1 MPMKRAPK
9 NQEKADPHPLLRLVD
24 PERVPVHVAI
34 IMDGNGRWAKARG
47 FQRIEGHKAGIEAV
61 RQAVSAASNL
71 GIRYLTLY
79 AFSVEN
85 WKRPAAEVRALF
97 RLLQQFLKSEA
108 KNIEKNRIRFRT
120 IGRTSD
126 LPRPVQALL
135 SSLEARTKDSGSCT
149 LTLALSYGGRN
160 EIADACEAIVQET
173 LAGKRSGRVSEEDV
187 TRHLYAPDLPDPD
200 LLIRT
205 SGEYRVSN
213 FLLWQIAYTELAILD
228 LYWPDF
234 KEEHLY
240 EAVLDYQRR
249 ERRYGGVAPPQG
261 PAPAPARP
269 SP

>member
-1 MPMKRAPK
+1 MKRSPK
-9 NQEKADPHPLLRLVD
+9 TPNKPEPHPLLRLVD
-24 PERVPVHVAI
+24 PDRVPLHVAI

-47 FQRIEGHKAGIEAV
+47 LQRIEGHKAGIEAV
-61 RQAVSAASNL
+61 RQAVSAASNV
-71 GIRYLTLY
+71 GVRYLTLY

-97 RLLQQFLKSEA
+97 QLLQRFLKSEA

-120 IGRTSD
+120 IGRTAD
-126 LPRPVQALL
+126 LPKAVQHLL
-135 SSLEARTKDSGSCT
+135 STLEARTANSGGCT
-149 LTLALSYGGRN
+149 LTLALSYGGRS
-160 EIADACEAIVQET
+160 EIADACEALVQDA

-187 TRHLYAPDLPDPD
+187 AARLYAPDLPDPD

-228 LYWPDF
+228 IYWPDF

-249 ERRYGGVAPPQG
+249 ERRYGGVGATGESPATPPKR
-261 PAPAPARP
+261 PAQ
-269 SP
+269 